1 MDDDESSTIFENFN
15 SRFDIKIDTTF
26 INKNDYTKNL
36 AGYFTFKNNKLD
48 KLNLA
53 STFPNK
59 KKMNLSIETNNQN
72 ETITKFFSNYP
83 KPLIKR
89 YDFFGWNKK
98 ISSIAIFYFDYVADF
113 TKTCYI

>member
-1 MDDDESSTIFENFN
+1 MNDDESTTIYENFN
-15 SRFDIKIDTTF
+15 SKFDIKIDTTY

-36 AGYFTFKNNKLD
+36 AGNFTFKDNKLD

-53 STFPNK
+53 STFSNN

-72 ETITKFFSNYP
+72 ETITKFFSSYP

-89 YDFFGWNKK
+89 YDFIKGFEEGYLNFHSIKK
-98 ISSIAIFYFDYVADF
+98 KVFLILY
-113 TKTCYI
+113 